1 MTIGGWATPEGT
13 DAYRRRLAGRVAADH
28 FRRHQELW
36 MSSIGIGTYL
46 GHHDDRDDGR
56 YRQAI
61 VRALS
66 LGCNVIDS
74 AINYRCQRSERAVG
88 AALAE
93 AIRSGLVS
101 RAEVVI
107 ATKGGFVPF
116 DGAPPLNPPAYFDA
130 TFVRPG
136 IMAPVDLVAG
146 CHCMTPRYLA
156 DQLERSR
163 GNLGLECI
171 DIYYLHNP
179 ETQLDEV
186 PREEVHARIK
196 AAFAFLEACV
206 AQGEIRMYGTA
217 TWNAYRTPPE
227 SPDHLSLAELA
238 RMAREVGGEGHHFRV
253 IQLPFNLGM
262 PEALVHAN
270 QPVDGET
277 VSVLDAAERLGIT
290 VMASASIY
298 QGNVA
303 RNLPAFVGE
312 CLPGLATDAQRAI
325 QFVRST
331 PGLGVALVGMKQVA
345 HVDENLKTAEVPPA
359 PLEQYQRLFRQ
370 GG

>member
-13 DAYRRRLAGRVAADH
+13 DAYRRRLSGRVAAGH
-28 FRRHQELW
+28 FRQHQGLW
-36 MSSIGIGTYL
+36 MTSIGIGTYL

-61 VRALS
+61 LRALA

-88 AALAE
+88 TALAE
-93 AIRSGLVS
+93 SFRSSLAS
-101 RAEVVI
+101 RAEVVV

-116 DGAPPLNPPAYFDA
+116 DGAPPSNPPAYFDA
-130 TFVRPG
+130 SFVRPG
-136 IMAPVDLVAG
+136 IMAPEDLVAG

-156 DQLERSR
+156 DQLGRSR
-163 GNLGLECI
+163 DNLGLECI

-196 AAFAFLEACV
+196 AAFAFLESCV
-206 AQGEIRMYGTA
+206 AQGKIRVYGTA
-217 TWNAYRTPPE
+217 TWNALRTPPE
-227 SPDHLSLAELA
+227 SPDYLSLAELVRIA
-238 RMAREVGGEGHHFRV
+238 RDVAGEGHHFKV

-262 PEALVHAN
+262 PEALVQAN
-270 QPVDGET
+270 QRVDGEMI
-277 VSVLDAAERLGIT
+277 SVLGAAERLGIT
-290 VMASASIY
+290 VMASASIS

-312 CLPGLATDAQRAI
+312 CLPGLTTDAQRAI
-325 QFVRST
+325 QFARSA

-345 HVDENLKTAEVPPA
+345 HVEENLKTAEVSPA
-359 PLEQYQRLFRQ
+359 PLEQYRRLLRQ